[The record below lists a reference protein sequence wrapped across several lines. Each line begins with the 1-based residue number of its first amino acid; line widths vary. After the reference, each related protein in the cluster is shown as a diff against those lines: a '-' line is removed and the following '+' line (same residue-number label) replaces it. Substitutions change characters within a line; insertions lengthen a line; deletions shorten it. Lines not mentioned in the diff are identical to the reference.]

1 MNILLLTHS
10 YPDINHKWRGVFI
23 QEQVKA
29 LSIKHDI
36 IVVCF
41 KVDYSHFA
49 PFSKYSFLKKKNG
62 SVTEYEVTINKSFPV
77 INQLKFLSNTY
88 RFINDEILK
97 QKEIDIIHSHLSY
110 PAGFLGTIIQK
121 RKKIPNILTE
131 HTWIRKYF
139 RSWIHKICVL
149 YTLKNTSC
157 IISVSKALKDDIGS
171 FCNRSVVV
179 IPNVVDVD
187 RFSIQKVKKSGT
199 LNIGILGG
207 MGNFRKG
214 LDILLK
220 SVSLLKQMDLLVH
233 IGGDGILL
241 DKFKMLAKELGVDK
255 KCKFYGEITPAD
267 IINFYSGLDL
277 FVLASRDET
286 FGVVVV
292 EAMSCGLPVI
302 ATKCGG
308 PQEIITK
315 ETGVLVEKENP
326 EELARAIVFVSENLG
341 SYDRD
346 SIRKYTQEK
355 YGQKAFVESITQL
368 YKDVLITSNFRHFQL

>member
-10 YPDINHKWRGVFI
+10 YPDLNHKWGGIFI

-36 IVVCF
+36 IVVYF

-49 PFSKYSFLKKKNG
+49 PFSDYSFLKKHNG
-62 SVTEYEVTINKSFPV
+62 RVTEYEVTINKSFFV
-77 INQLKFLSNTY
+77 INQLKILSNTY
-88 RFINDEILK
+88 RFIKDEILN
-97 QKEIDIIHSHLSY
+97 QKKIDIIHSHLSY

-131 HTWIRKYF
+131 HSWIRTYF
-139 RSWIHKICVL
+139 RSWIHKQCVL
-149 YTLKNTSC
+149 YALKNSAC
-157 IISVSKALKDDIGS
+157 VVSVSKALKNDIGF
-171 FCNRSVVV
+171 FCNRNILV
-179 IPNVVDVD
+179 IPNVVEVD
-187 RFSIQKVKKSGT
+187 KFSISKVKKSGP

-207 MGNFRKG
+207 MANFRKG

-233 IGGDGILL
+233 IGGDGIYL
-241 DKFKMLAKELGVDK
+241 DTFKKLSKELGVDE
-255 KCKFYGEITPAD
+255 KCKFYGEILTED
-267 IINFYSGLDL
+267 ITDFYSQLDI
-277 FVLASRDET
+277 FILASRDET

-315 ETGVLVEKENP
+315 DTGVLVEKNNP
-326 EELARAIVFVSENLG
+326 DELAQAIVFVSENLA
-341 SYDRD
+341 SYDKD
-346 SIRKYTQEK
+346 SIRKYALEK

-368 YKDVLITSNFRHFQL
+368 YQDVLS

>member
-10 YPDINHKWRGVFI
+10 YPDAIQKWRGVFI

-36 IVVCF
+36 IVVYF

-49 PFSKYSFLKKKNG
+49 PYSGYSFLKKEIG
-62 SVTEYEVTINKSFPV
+62 RITEYEVTIKKSLPV
-77 INQLKFLSNTY
+77 INQLIYLFNTY
-88 RFINDEILK
+88 WFIKREILDHRK
-97 QKEIDIIHSHLSY
+97 IDIINSHLSY

-131 HTWIRKYF
+131 HSWIRKYF
-139 RSWIHKICVL
+139 RSWIHKKCVL
-149 YTLKNTSC
+149 YAIKNSSC
-157 IISVSKALKDDIGS
+157 LISVSRALKDDVRSI
-171 FCNRSVVV
+171 CNRTVFVV
-179 IPNVVDVD
+179 PNVIDVD
-187 RFSIQKVKKSGT
+187 RFQIIKAGKSDR

-220 SVSLLKQMDLLVH
+220 SVSLLKKTDLSVH
-233 IGGDGILL
+233 IGGDGIYLE
-241 DKFKMLAKELGVDK
+241 KFKKMAIDLGVYE
-255 KCKFYGEITPAD
+255 KCKFYGEIPPGEITQ
-267 IINFYSGLDL
+267 FYSALDI

-286 FGVVVV
+286 FGVVIV

-302 ATKCGG
+302 ATRCGG
-308 PQEIITK
+308 PEEIITG

-326 EELARAIVFVSENLG
+326 EDLAQAIIYVSENLG
-341 SYDRD
+341 LYNKDL
-346 SIRKYTQEK
+346 IRKYAKDK
-355 YGQKAFVESITQL
+355 YGQESFVNNMTKIYQ
-368 YKDVLITSNFRHFQL
+368 DVLSTPASTAI